1 MDLQP
6 MITLDIMLTM
16 LTVVL
21 EVLFRRQPLFCPRD
35 VFLLGM
41 RWIGTVKSRDLGI
54 WKDEQI
60 PDLKRIVDVVHL
72 HDAKMGIQL
81 AHAGRKASTYAPST
95 SKGHDTIPKEEGG
108 WQTVAPSAIAFG
120 PKMDTPKALSIDEI
134 HGVVDAFAA
143 AAKRAVVAG
152 YDFIQIH
159 AAHGFLLHE
168 FLSPLS
174 NHRTDEYGGSFENR
188 TRIVHEVVR
197 AIRPVI
203 PDGMPLFIR
212 ISMSDF
218 IEGGWDLDQS
228 CQLILDLKN
237 DGIDGVDC
245 SSGSLS
251 PAQQIPKEWD
261 FQLKMGAELKKRTGA
276 LVILVGGI
284 GDTKSATYAADELG
298 ADAIDIGKAALRYA
312 FNPHCVAL
320 DLGQPVPPFPLHLRW
335 AYRVPSHLSYS
346 SVCYKQVNS
355 S

>member
-197 AIRPVI
+197 AIRTVI

-284 GDTKSATYAADELG
+284 GDTKSPRMLLMNLVQMPSILARL
-298 ADAIDIGKAALRYA
+298 
-312 FNPHCVAL
+312 
-320 DLGQPVPPFPLHLRW
+320 PF
-335 AYRVPSHLSYS
+335 VMPSILI
-346 SVCYKQVNS
+346 V
-355 S
+355 